1 MGVKILK
8 REYINQFKPS
18 STTTWELGN
27 VGDILKVSLE
37 CEFSVSHN
45 FTNTD
50 SLTIADPNTLTLN
63 SGKTWKSLG
72 FDVGFTCT
80 LVYYV
85 TDTTVTNPI
94 PQQTSISFIIESLL
108 DNVLTAKNPSGAPIT
123 TWSYGY
129 SSIAP
134 ISLGTKEVS
143 NVYVYSDK
151 PPEGIQLEY
160 SQVENS
166 LGQTGTLLSHLD
178 GTTTKMRME
187 DTGNI
192 TIGQIPTPEFTHYLE
207 FQSGMSVVKGT
218 VEYLGSQAYK
228 YVFRI
233 ELIYMI
239 STFYEEITDYE
250 DNTAPSW
257 VLGAKSITDMIK
269 VIGYPTY
276 NNPNIQISND
286 PKQTFQ
292 LGNTGW
298 FGENFNQLPNPFTF
312 TPVVY
317 KNLAGTT
324 VSQLDYVN
332 PIVMTTTISGIQN
345 LSGFSKFQYG
355 FQWATINPDNWKK
368 VIYPYQKNTKISTG
382 GKAEDMGD
390 VFNLSSL
397 TYDAFPALRSGYSR
411 DGLSGM
417 DVSDIKFSQ
426 NATDATAVDV
436 SLTFRPSTAFA
447 AEMSL
452 LSEEERK
459 YIIWVSV
466 GDQVPETNLGDRVS
480 LKLDFNKL
488 DTYKEPIGEF
498 PGLTIGFLDH
508 PQDETGTPRVLNNW
522 YVEDGALAKVNFTVN
537 TAVGDTIPIVE
548 AINFGVLVKSLTDG
562 STYEL
567 DSTKVDLSSY
577 PDATQYN
584 YDVTRD
590 FKLAIGNNKNFLK
603 VSYDAATTVGTEIGA
618 IGWYGF
624 KMRWE
629 DWKERFP
636 HAPIAFY
643 NNSYTKNGFNQ
654 DWYEYFSNAG
664 YSLQF
669 FVDMDCELAG
679 DKVTYR
685 NLKEIALNDYDS
697 NATISTSLLYYADNA
712 GAKGALI
719 SGGTY
724 LGLPLG
730 VIVKDSFVWLDIEY
744 TSTGTPWIDQADVDA
759 NYYGISEIGVENGG
773 GQKDIRQL
781 SSIYLPEFGNPLLPI
796 SPDTKATVTFNA
808 TNKITVSCRI
818 EANKLITADI
828 YKVTGKIG
836 GK

>member
-8 REYINQFKPS
+8 QDYITPFKPS
-18 STTTWELGN
+18 SKTTWQLGN
-27 VGDILKVSLE
+27 TGDWLKVSLE
-37 CEFSVSHN
+37 CEFSVEKV

-63 SGKTWKSLG
+63 SGKTWKSFG

-80 LVYYV
+80 LVYYY
-85 TDTTVTNPI
+85 TDLTRPNPT
-94 PQQTSISFIIESLL
+94 PVQNTISFTVESLL

-123 TWSYGY
+123 TWSYSYGAV
-129 SSIAP
+129 AP
-134 ISLGTKEVS
+134 IGVGTYEIS
-143 NVYVYSDK
+143 NVYVYADK
-151 PPEGIQLEY
+151 PMEGIELEY
-160 SQVENS
+160 GQIQNS
-166 LGQTGTLLSHLD
+166 LGQTGTTLSHLD
-178 GTTTKMRME
+178 GTTTKMRMK
-187 DTGNI
+187 DTQLLTVG
-192 TIGQIPTPEFTHYLE
+192 TVTEFTHYLD
-207 FQSGMSVVKGT
+207 FKSGMSVEKGT
-218 VEYLGSQAYK
+218 VTFLTQQAHRYI
-228 YVFRI
+228 FRL
-233 ELIYMI
+233 ELIFMI
-239 STFYEEITDYE
+239 STFYEFITNYE
-250 DNTAPSW
+250 DNVAPDW
-257 VLGAKSITDMIK
+257 VKAAAAITDSFI
-269 VIGYPTY
+269 ITGYPTY
-276 NNPNIQISND
+276 NNPNIKVQND

-298 FGENFNQLPNPFTF
+298 FDENFNQLPNLFEF

-345 LSGFSKFQYG
+345 LSGLSTFQYG
-355 FQWATINPDNWKK
+355 FQWATIDEDTWKK
-368 VIYPYQKNTKISTG
+368 NNYPYHKNTKISTG
-382 GKAEDMGD
+382 GKAASLGD

-397 TYDAFPALRSGYSR
+397 TYDAYPALRSGYSR

-417 DVSDIKFSQ
+417 DVSDIVFSQ
-426 NATDATAVDV
+426 NATDSTAVDV
-436 SLTFRPSTAFA
+436 SLTFRPSALFSQ
-447 AEMSL
+447 EMGE
-452 LSEEERK
+452 LSEDERQ

-466 GDQVPETNLGDRVS
+466 GDISPATNLGDRVS
-480 LKLDFNKL
+480 LKIEPLNTL
-488 DTYKEPIGEF
+488 DTFKEPIGEF

-508 PQDETGTPRVLNNW
+508 PQDETDTPRVLNNW
-522 YVEDGALAKVNFTVN
+522 YIEDGCLAKVNFTVN
-537 TAVGDTIPIVE
+537 TAVGSTIPIVE

-577 PDATQYN
+577 PDATQYD

-590 FKLAIGNNKNFLK
+590 FKLEIGNNKNFLK
-603 VSYDAATTVGTEIGA
+603 VLYDAATTVGTEIGA

-643 NNSYTKNGFNQ
+643 NNTFKKNGFNQ

-664 YSLQF
+664 YSLHF
-669 FVDMDCELAG
+669 FVDMDCELDG
-679 DKVTYR
+679 DKVSYR

-697 NATISTSLLYYADNA
+697 NSTISTQIKYYADNN
-712 GAKGALI
+712 GVKGAAI

-730 VIVKDSFVWLDIEY
+730 IIIKGDFVWLDIEY
-744 TSTGTPWIDQADVDA
+744 TSTGTPWTDQADVDA
-759 NYYGISEIGVENGG
+759 NYYGISEIEVENGG
-773 GQKDIRQL
+773 GEKDIRQL
-781 SSIYLPEFGNPLLPI
+781 SSIYLPEFGNPLMPLP
-796 SPDTKATVTFNA
+796 STTLATVTFNA

-818 EANKLITADI
+818 EANKLITAET